1 MSQPY
6 DPNKYRALGVGETV
20 RPHHYTSIPGL
31 EGVAQVHS
39 LSVGWIVDGTE
50 EVIYLELLPV
60 AVLQEK
66 DVYPTGGARSSSA
79 GRGRFDLLPWQGML
93 ALARRYEYGAER
105 FGAQNWRKGVP
116 LSRILSSLRRHSSQV
131 GYDFTEDHAAAVA
144 WNAFAWITMV
154 EDVRAGLLPREIDD
168 LGVID
173 KEVAR

>member
-1 MSQPY
+1 MSYKY
-6 DPNKYRALGVGETV
+6 DPEKYRALGVGEVVKEGHWWGDGSTGYLTPLSKSSYGYIV
-20 RPHHYTSIPGL
+20 TGNEDGEFLEAIP
-31 EGVAQVHS
+31 A
-39 LSVGWIVDGTE
+39 I
-50 EVIYLELLPV
+50 
-60 AVLQEK
+60 AK

-79 GRGRFDLLPWQGML
+79 GRGRFDLLPWPGML

-154 EDVRAGLLPREIDD
+154 EDMRAGLLPKELDD
-168 LGVID
+168 LGVLD
-173 KEVAR
+173 KEIAR